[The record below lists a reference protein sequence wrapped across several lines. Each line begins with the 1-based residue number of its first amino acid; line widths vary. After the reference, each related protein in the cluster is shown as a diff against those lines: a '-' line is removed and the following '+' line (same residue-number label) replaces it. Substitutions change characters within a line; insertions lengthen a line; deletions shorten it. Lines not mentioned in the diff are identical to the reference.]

1 MFHLVSFLQTNEVAV
16 VPDVWVNGG
25 QCAWPKL
32 RGENLTKAV
41 KTKQQAQKEWKKHSI
56 RILYTAGRSGIKVYP
71 LCSDFLFLGSVKC
84 FCNLNFP
91 EKYND
96 ARKKLPQAELF
107 SDIQSDT
114 EGVKMPRRIL

>member
-1 MFHLVSFLQTNEVAV
+1 MFHLVSFLQVVAV
-16 VPDVWVNGG
+16 VPDIWVNGG
-25 QCAWPKL
+25 QCSWPKL

-41 KTKQQAQKEWKKHSI
+41 KTKQQAQKEWKKYSI

-71 LCSDFLFLGSVKC
+71 LCSDFLFLFSVIC

-91 EKYND
+91 EKFD
-96 ARKKLPQAELF
+96 DTRKKLPQAELL

-114 EGVKMPRRIL
+114 SGVKMLRQIV